1 MPKSPDAVR
10 GEQLSDLAGYIER
23 IDAKLVDNY
32 SGSSTTTVSVRGREL
47 TSYEQT
53 LIENEYTDV
62 GWYDV
67 TVTETSVGD
76 QLGDKILKYW
86 TYEVE
91 LTESAG

>member
-53 LIENEYTDV
+53 LIEDEYIAA

-67 TVTETSVGD
+67 TVTETNVGD
-76 QLGDKILKYW
+76 QLGDKILEYW
-86 TYEVE
+86 TYDVE
-91 LTESAG
+91 FTGSEG